1 MLDIYLNIL
10 ISVKVILCISCI
22 LAGQYFASKGIH
34 KWANRRPII
43 FFFFNLILLVRADDK
58 ALQRQVST
66 QTILLES
73 YVHHLYQSLH
83 PFIFIKLHF
92 NLVLHLHPKQELLAI
107 IDTEIIFD
115 KENR

>member
-1 MLDIYLNIL
+1 MGYSSSHN
-10 ISVKVILCISCI
+10 
-22 LAGQYFASKGIH
+22 
-34 KWANRRPII
+34 
-43 FFFFNLILLVRADDK
+43 FFFVYLILLVRADYK
-58 ALQRQVST
+58 ALQRQVYA

-83 PFIFIKLHF
+83 PFIFIKLHV
-92 NLVLHLHPKQELLAI
+92 NLVLHLHPKHELLAI